1 MKRLDWEQWIATGA
15 WRHTDGAGLPVAPGV
30 LGDALRVA
38 GGDDPD
44 ARRLTALVRRD
55 QVLTARVLRLA
66 NSAAAG
72 AAREITRVDEAV
84 VRLGTTSVR
93 RLVLSLCLASWT
105 TPEDERAVPDIDFMR
120 HAIGAGCMARLA
132 APLADADPEEC
143 FVGGLLHDIG
153 KLALVRLRALFV
165 RRGGIGP
172 SPAAF
177 ADSLAAHHAEAGALL
192 LQLWGVPERLRAG
205 VRWHHA
211 PADAAD
217 PHVASI
223 TWLANRLCHR
233 HGLGCAAS
241 PHDDLLQDPLA
252 LALGVTP
259 AWLATIDARVAAAI
273 EDALA
278 HVAA

>member
-1 MKRLDWEQWIATGA
+1 MKRLDWEQWITTGA
-15 WRHTDGAGLPVAPGV
+15 WRHTDGAALPVAPGV
-30 LGDALRVA
+30 LGEALQIA
-38 GGDDPD
+38 GEDDPD

-105 TPEDERAVPDIDFMR
+105 TPEDEQALPGVDVMR
-120 HAIGAGCMARLA
+120 HAIGAGCMARFA
-132 APLADADPEEC
+132 APLVDADPEEC
-143 FVGGLLHDIG
+143 FVGGLLHDLG

-172 SPAAF
+172 SRADF
-177 ADSLAAHHAEAGALL
+177 ADSLAAHHADAGALL

-205 VRWHHA
+205 VRWHHV

-217 PHVASI
+217 PHLASI
-223 TWLANRLCHR
+223 IWLANRLCHR
-233 HGLGCAAS
+233 YGLGCAAS
-241 PHDDLLQDPLA
+241 PDDDLLEDPLA
-252 LALGVTP
+252 LTVGVTP
-259 AWLATIDARVAAAI
+259 AWLVTIDARVASVM